1 MPTFSAARGD
11 YEFTDAHGVT
21 VHYYVWKAATP
32 KAVVQIAHGLG
43 EYALRYDDLAQDLV
57 RAGYTVYA
65 NDHLGHGE
73 TGLGQWGGDRTK
85 LGRLGPSGLRGAME
99 AVVRLSGIARSENP
113 GSPLV
118 LLGHSWGSLMAQ
130 KLVDEGSDR
139 FDAVVLSGTAYR
151 MPGSMNAGDLNARH
165 AHLGDTGYEWLS
177 RDQAVVDA
185 MAADP
190 LSVQATARQLFGTAD
205 TLRLMGRPSTRLA
218 SDLPVLVL
226 VGDDDPLGG
235 EASARKLAD
244 AYVNRSRLSD
254 VELVVYQ
261 GARHE
266 VFRETNRDEVVADL
280 VRWLD
285 DRVGHQA

>member
-11 YEFTDAHGVT
+11 YEFTDAYGVT
-21 VHYYVWKAATP
+21 VHYYVWKAAAP

-43 EYALRYDDLAQDLV
+43 EYALRYEDLAQDLV

-73 TGLGQWGGDRTK
+73 TGLGQWGGDHTK

-99 AVVRLSGIARSENP
+99 AVVRLTGIARSENP

-190 LSVQATARQLFGTAD
+190 LSVQATARQLFGTVD

-254 VELVVYQ
+254 VELVVYR

>member
-1 MPTFSAARGD
+1 MPIFSAARGD

-21 VHYYVWKAATP
+21 VHYYVWKAAAP

-73 TGLGQWGGDRTK
+73 TGLGQWGGDRSK

-99 AVVRLSGIARSENP
+99 AVVRLTGIARSENP

-190 LSVQATARQLFGTAD
+190 LSVLATARQLFGTAD